1 MYIDFAK
8 TRAADATYSES
19 DCLQCFV
26 QQMPSLVAS
35 SSTLRCICH
44 LRSFASHAPSGA
56 SSQKISERSSALSA
70 PASSLGATPCVSPSY
85 NHVRLPA
92 NRRTPLPR
100 LRNVR
105 HARSYASHASVPQSY
120 IEKVVERFA
129 VDLPPG
135 KKVRA
140 GDFVTLSP
148 AHVVSW
154 FAPPQTHFKRATDDA

>member
-1 MYIDFAK
+1 MCIDFAT
-8 TRAADATYSES
+8 TRAADATFPES
-19 DCLQCFV
+19 DCLQCSV

-35 SSTLRCICH
+35 GSTLRCICH
-44 LRSFASHAPSGA
+44 LRSFASHAPSGGL
-56 SSQKISERSSALSA
+56 SQKISERSSVAGPA
-70 PASSLGATPCVSPSY
+70 PPSSLQATSCTSPSR
-85 NHVRLPA
+85 NNVRLLA
-92 NRRTPLPR
+92 NRRTPLR
-100 LRNVR
+100 MRNVR

-148 AHVVSW
+148 AHVVSRS
-154 FAPPQTHFKRATDDA
+154 APPQTHFKRATDDA